1 MSIYT
6 DEKIRITGQG
16 DYDHFN
22 SLIFSPERN
31 IIFKLLMR
39 NRLYDQIRTLH
50 GDIVEC
56 GVFKGSGLASWLK
69 MMDMDAPHDIR
80 KVIGFDFYD
89 PSFTGN
95 LEGEDKKYM
104 EDVFARCEKSTHGN
118 FSIESVTQKL
128 LNAGFKGNKFE
139 LVKGDI
145 TITSKE
151 YPKTRPGF
159 RIALLYMDLDIE
171 HPTYETLINLWDRVV
186 PGGIVAFDEYAYPV
200 WSEANAVDRF
210 IQEKGLKLNKLDIKA
225 PTAYIVKR

>member
-6 DEKIRITGQG
+6 DAKIRITHQD
-16 DYDHFN
+16 DYDNFN

-56 GVFKGSGLASWLK
+56 GVFKGSGVAAWLK

-89 PSFTGN
+89 PSFTGD

-104 EDVFARCEKSTHGN
+104 EDVFSRCEKSGHADFFVETIN
-118 FSIESVTQKL
+118 EKL
-128 LNAGFKGNKFE
+128 LSAGFKPNKFE

-145 TITSKE
+145 TLTSKE
-151 YPKTRPGF
+151 YLKTRPGF
-159 RIALLYMDLDIE
+159 RISLLYMDLDIE
-171 HPTYETLINLWDRVV
+171 HPTYETLINLWDRIV
-186 PGGIVAFDEYAYPV
+186 PGGIIAFDEYAYPV
-200 WSEANAVDRF
+200 WSEANGVDRF
-210 IQEKGLKLNKLDIKA
+210 IKEKGLKLNKLDIKA
-225 PTAYIVKR
+225 PTAYIVKL